1 LQGIGSGS
9 GRGQRAE
16 EGEFPI
22 PIMGRM
28 YLRCLP
34 VWACLVACIGCSGG
48 PDPGPASSPN
58 PEAAAA
64 PQTSS
69 DAPKDAPRAATKKA
83 PSGTAA
89 GPEPL
94 EPAAKPAPRETP
106 KSSGARR
113 AAPEVSDLLNRLRST
128 PEEAGKAYRE
138 IWEAPRGLIP
148 KLIPEVANDQPSGL
162 RELAVL
168 VLDRNFAQVDA
179 KDGTVAYD
187 IPGMGKVKYDDIV
200 VGKAPRG
207 LKVILRRLE
216 QPFPVG
222 AAIRAGLLNRFRST
236 DYPGGSDVSDPVGW
250 WQRFYDRVRAKL

>member
-1 LQGIGSGS
+1 MLKRS
-9 GRGQRAE
+9 
-16 EGEFPI
+16 
-22 PIMGRM
+22 
-28 YLRCLP
+28 
-34 VWACLVACIGCSGG
+34 
-48 PDPGPASSPN
+48 
-58 PEAAAA
+58 
-64 PQTSS
+64 
-69 DAPKDAPRAATKKA
+69 
-83 PSGTAA
+83 
-89 GPEPL
+89 
-94 EPAAKPAPRETP
+94 
-106 KSSGARR
+106 R
-113 AAPEVSDLLNRLRST
+113 AAPEVSDLLLRLRST

-138 IWEAPRGLIP
+138 IWEAPRGLVP
-148 KLIPEVANDQPSGL
+148 KLIPEVANAEPSAL

-168 VLDRNFAQVDA
+168 VLDRDFAQVDS

-250 WQRFYDRVRAKL
+250 WQRFYERVRAKL